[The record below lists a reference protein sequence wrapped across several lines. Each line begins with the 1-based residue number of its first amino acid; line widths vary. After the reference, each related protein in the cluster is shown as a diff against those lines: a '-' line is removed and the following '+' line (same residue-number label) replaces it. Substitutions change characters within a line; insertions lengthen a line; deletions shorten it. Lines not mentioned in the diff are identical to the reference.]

1 MARGEKSFVEYIEA
15 LDDASE
21 SSLEAYARSPAV
33 AFLEQAVHSR
43 NAIEYCMRTFGKKKD
58 GNLTK
63 DAQDTIYRISS
74 ATLASLMGHFETYQ
88 HFLFAGLLE
97 GTRLMPDFEI
107 DGCIGNLKKYGN
119 LAVDLVRVS
128 AFRGQPTPIGQ
139 ILADNL
145 NGWHY
150 PQKVNSYFRAVVS
163 DHDLYTKKEIR
174 ELEVLWQ
181 LRHSTV
187 HTAGW
192 LTQPDSQK
200 VDALSK
206 HGDHAIRL
214 NYQFIPAVARRF
226 HSIVDRSVRALEKKY
241 RNNLNVE
248 LTEVEKVEIDD
259 LFLVASPRNV
269 WLPTRPSPTP

>member
-1 MARGEKSFVEYIEA
+1 MARREKAFVDYIEA
-15 LDDASE
+15 SDDSSE
-21 SSLEAYARSPAV
+21 SSLEVYARSPAV
-33 AFLEQAVHSR
+33 AFLEQAVHSS
-43 NAIEYCMRTFGKKKD
+43 NAIEYCTRTFGRKKH
-58 GNLTK
+58 NNFTK

-74 ATLASLMGHFETYQ
+74 ATLASLMGHFEAYQ

-97 GTRLMPDFEI
+97 STRLIQDFKI
-107 DGCIGNLKKYGN
+107 DDCVNNLKKHGN

-128 AFRGQPTPIGQ
+128 AFRGQPNPIGQ

-150 PQKVNSYFRAVVS
+150 PQKVNSYFKAVVPN
-163 DHDLYTKKEIR
+163 HDLYTQKEIR
-174 ELEVLWQ
+174 ELQVLWQ

-206 HGDHAIRL
+206 HGNHAIRL

-226 HSIVDRSVRALEKKY
+226 HSIVNRSVRALEKKY
-241 RNNLNVE
+241 RDNLNSE
-248 LTEVEKVEIDD
+248 LTEVEKEEVDN
-259 LFLVASPRNV
+259 LFLVTSPRQA
-269 WLPTRPSPTP
+269 WL

>member
-1 MARGEKSFVEYIEA
+1 MAAKEKTFVDYIEVS
-15 LDDASE
+15 DDPSE
-21 SSLEAYARSPAV
+21 SSLEVYARSPAA
-33 AFLEQAVHSR
+33 AFLAQAVHLS
-43 NAIEYCMRTFGKKKD
+43 NATEYCTRTFARKKD
-58 GNLTK
+58 GTFTK

-97 GTRLMPDFEI
+97 TTRLMSAFEI
-107 DGCIGNLKKYGN
+107 DSCIADLKKHGN

-139 ILADNL
+139 IMADNL

-150 PQKVNSYFRAVVS
+150 PQKVNSYFKAVVPN
-163 DHDLYTKKEIR
+163 HDFYTKKEVR
-174 ELEVLWQ
+174 ELKVLWQ

-200 VDALSK
+200 VEALSG
-206 HGDHAIRL
+206 HGNREIRL
-214 NYQFIPAVARRF
+214 NYQFVPAVARRF
-226 HSIVDRSVRALEKKY
+226 HSVVSRSVRALEKKV
-241 RNNLNVE
+241 RNSLDDALMDIE
-248 LTEVEKVEIDD
+248 TEEIDN
-259 LFLVASPRNV
+259 LFLVDSPRKA
-269 WLPTRPSPTP
+269 WL